1 MRNIIRLL
9 LLTVLLGAGAQ
20 ANAQSGL
27 LWNMKTSP
35 ICSLQPGLK
44 NVESFDATPYENDY
58 GFICNEDSAFT
69 PIASL
74 FGTESDSFAPLKP
87 MLKDA
92 GFDTVYPENNALSSM
107 MASILL
113 IVSFVLIPAAV
124 WLIVRIC
131 IEGAKSGN
139 ALATFAKYP
148 VRLFAVLLVAIYLL
162 FGGAIVM
169 YFPTIGI
176 FMANGQ
182 IAGKVKSTFET
193 GKLKN
198 SLETT
203 EKFMLSANNASQI
216 KMAAEEDVTTQALF
230 QFNFP
235 RMTEVQGTFFGS
247 NSLTKDEALEEV
259 VKQGSLTIEL
269 NKESKLNFDV
279 TSNLSDIL
287 NAFNLGRRY
296 TLTKKAP
303 YSPEYRDAYGFETV
317 YGSVEIGANGE
328 NIEQQA
334 GGESLNDGTMMNMLR
349 SAQKQ
354 SAETLG
360 PQYVPELSSFKSV
373 ILAQL
378 KAGAIDT
385 TNPSANAAVKTLA
398 DAIRK
403 KYRAA
408 STDIRTNTIQ
418 YDRIQA
424 TMPQTYD
431 VVSGVAGATIF
442 AGARGHDMTSDG
454 QLIRAQQDWI
464 RKEIVLPF
472 RSAVCTEDFE
482 KYTQAAD
489 SVARFNAL
497 PGEKPMKEFIRITNM
512 LDLDLSCAEINA
524 ATHKIDVLGSQNS
537 EDAEAFKMEALAGSL
552 AKSALDESI
561 YLGIKDSL
569 ADDKAHEGALKYAVW
584 LQVKEGV
591 LGLGLADV
599 AVSNYLNAQQV
610 KARSLNSSLYF
621 TFKNS
626 GVQNYNF
633 VNLAMLRG
641 TNDIDLSDEDLKFK
655 ADSFP
660 VLPFSMLMISSVTNV
675 APSSLLSDQSA
686 ESAFN
691 VAKLVGNLLSVE
703 SNSIKL
709 LGGMDQGKSMY
720 DGATECK
727 NDPSVCEGNP
737 TVNFETGMRLMGSES
752 ISYAN
757 KVIGAYVVAK
767 AVKEAKDMVPT
778 VLEASTA
785 GVADKSSVSWLKLAW
800 QGGTV
805 IFMTAVYGALIIAGG
820 LLPVAYMNYGIGIF
834 CMYFLPIVKIF
845 LMISV
850 IIVFSWEVAILKGI
864 YAPWLLLRALIANT
878 DKASA
883 DYLKD
888 LGMKLFRVALLI
900 PSFVVVYNFLGF
912 MLENFVPKR
921 LIWSIL
927 TMGDGSLMAQIVLSL
942 MVAIAMLWIYF
953 SFVKAMKT
961 YHTEIMTALTQQ
973 QSAHDDS
980 TYKNVVQ
987 IMTHPQMV
995 SAYQMVLQQ
1004 GTQAIPNAVRNY
1016 SDREKESLR
1025 KQFSDVPRNP
1035 VVPQSS
1041 DGTRKRDAE

>member
-1 MRNIIRLL
+1 MRNIIRLIM
-9 LLTVLLGAGAQ
+9 LTMLLGAGTQ

-27 LWNMKTSP
+27 LWDMKVSP

-44 NVESFDATPYENDY
+44 NVENFDSTPYENDY
-58 GFICNEDSAFT
+58 GFICNEDSAFN
-69 PIASL
+69 PLASL
-74 FGTESDSFAPLKP
+74 FGTESDSLSPLKP
-87 MLKDA
+87 MLKNA
-92 GFDTVYPENNALSSM
+92 GFETVYPENNALSSM
-107 MASILL
+107 TASLLL
-113 IVSFVLIPAAV
+113 ILSFILIPAAA

-131 IEGAKSGN
+131 LEGARTGN
-139 ALATFAKYP
+139 ALATIAKYP
-148 VRLFAVLLVAIYLL
+148 VRLFAVLLVTIYLL
-162 FGGAIVM
+162 YGGAIIM

-182 IAGKVKSTFET
+182 IAGKVNSTFEA
-193 GKLKN
+193 GRLKN
-198 SLETT
+198 SLEAT
-203 EKFMLSANNASQI
+203 EKFMLSANTASQI

-230 QFNFP
+230 QFNHP
-235 RMTEVQGTFFGS
+235 RMTKVQGTFFGS
-247 NSLTKDEALEEV
+247 NSLTKDEALEEA
-259 VKQGSLTIEL
+259 VKQGRLTIEL

-279 TSNLSDIL
+279 TSKLSDIV
-287 NAFNLGRRY
+287 NAFQLGRRY

-317 YGSVEIGANGE
+317 YGSVEIGSNGE
-328 NIEQQA
+328 NVEQQA

-360 PQYVPELSSFKSV
+360 PQYVPKLGTLKTV
-373 ILAQL
+373 IKEQL

-385 TNPSANAAVKTLA
+385 TNVSANPAVKTVV

-403 KYRAA
+403 KYSTAATSIRA
-408 STDIRTNTIQ
+408 DTIK
-418 YDRIQA
+418 YDEIQA

-431 VVSGVAGATIF
+431 VISGVAGATIF

-464 RKEIVLPF
+464 RKEIILPL
-472 RSAVCTEDFE
+472 RSAVCTADFE

-512 LDLDLSCAEINA
+512 LDLDLSCAEIDGEA
-524 ATHKIDVLGSQNS
+524 HRIDVIGSRNRD
-537 EDAEAFKMEALAGSL
+537 DAEEDKMEALAGAL
-552 AKSALDESI
+552 AKNELDSSI

-569 ADDKAHEGALKYAVW
+569 ADDKDHEGALKYAVW

-591 LGLGLADV
+591 LGLGLSDV
-599 AVSNYLNAQQV
+599 TVSNYLNAQQV

-621 TFKNS
+621 TFKNA
-626 GVQNYNF
+626 GIPNYNF

-641 TNDIDLSDEDLKFK
+641 TNDLDLSDEELKFK

-660 VLPFSMLMISSVTNV
+660 VLPFNMLMISSVTNV

-686 ESAFN
+686 ESAFS

-703 SNSIKL
+703 SDSIKL

-737 TVNFETGMRLMGSES
+737 TVNFETGMRLMGRES
-752 ISYAN
+752 IDYAN
-757 KVIGAYVVAK
+757 KVMGAYVVAK
-767 AVKEAKDMVPT
+767 ALKEAKDLVPT
-778 VLEASTA
+778 VLEATTA
-785 GVADKSSVSWLKLAW
+785 GVADSSSVKFFKLAW
-800 QGGTV
+800 SAGTA
-805 IFMTAVYGALIIAGG
+805 IFTAAIYGTLVIAGG
-820 LLPVAYMNYGIGIF
+820 LLPVAYMNYGIGLF
-834 CMYFLPIVKIF
+834 CLYFLPIVKIF

-850 IIVFSWEVAILKGI
+850 IIMFGWEVAILKAI
-864 YAPWLLLRALIANT
+864 YAPWLLLRALIAN
-878 DKASA
+878 DDASSA
-883 DYLKD
+883 RYLKQF
-888 LGMKLFRVALLI
+888 GMKLLKVTLI
-900 PSFVVVYNFLGF
+900 IPTFVIVYNFLSF

-921 LIWSIL
+921 IIWSIL
-927 TMGDGSLMAQIVLSL
+927 TMGDGSLMAQIVSSV
-942 MVAIAMLWIYF
+942 MVSIGLLWIYF

-961 YHTEIMTALTQQ
+961 CHNDILKALTQQ
-973 QSAHDDS
+973 ENVNDDN
-980 TYKNVVQ
+980 TYQKVVA
-987 IMTHPQMV
+987 IMTNPQMV
-995 SAYQMVLQQ
+995 NAFQLVLQQ
-1004 GTQAIPNAVRNY
+1004 GTQALPNAVKNY
-1016 SDREKESLR
+1016 SDKEKENMR
-1025 KQFSDVPRNP
+1025 RQFNDIPRNP

-1041 DGTRKRDAE
+1041 DGTKKRDSE

>member
-1 MRNIIRLL
+1 MRNLIRLIM
-9 LLTVLLGAGAQ
+9 LTVLLSAGAQ
-20 ANAQSGL
+20 ANAQSAL
-27 LWNMKTSP
+27 LWNMKVSP

-44 NVESFDATPYENDY
+44 NVENFDSTPYENDY
-58 GFICNEDSAFT
+58 GFICNQDSAFT
-69 PIASL
+69 PIVAL

-87 MLKDA
+87 TLKDA
-92 GFDTVYPENNALSSM
+92 GFDAVYPENNALSSM
-107 MASILL
+107 MASLL
-113 IVSFVLIPAAV
+113 LLLSMILIPAAA
-124 WLIVRIC
+124 WLIVRVL
-131 IEGAKSGN
+131 IEGAKTGN
-139 ALATFAKYP
+139 PLQTVAKYP

-162 FGGAIVM
+162 FGGAIIM

-182 IAGKVKSTFET
+182 IAGKVHSTFET

-198 SLETT
+198 SLEVT

-230 QFNFP
+230 QFNHP
-235 RMTEVQGTFFGS
+235 RMTKVQGTFFGS
-247 NSLTKDEALEEV
+247 NSLTKDEALEEA

-269 NKESKLNFDV
+269 NKETKLNFDV
-279 TSNLSDIL
+279 TSNLSNII
-287 NAFNLGRRY
+287 NGFNMGRRY
-296 TLTKKAP
+296 TLTKKAQ

-317 YGSVEIGANGE
+317 YGSVEIGSNGE
-328 NIEQQA
+328 NVEQQA

-360 PQYVPELSSFKSV
+360 PQYVPELGTLKTV
-373 ILAQL
+373 IKEQL

-385 TNPSANAAVKTLA
+385 TNVSANPAVKA
-398 DAIRK
+398 VVDAIRK
-403 KYRAA
+403 KYSSAATSIRA
-408 STDIRTNTIQ
+408 DTIK
-418 YDRIQA
+418 YDEIQA

-431 VVSGVAGATIF
+431 VISGVAGATIF

-472 RSAVCTEDFE
+472 RSAVCTEDS
-482 KYTQAAD
+482 YTYINAAMM
-489 SVARFNAL
+489 VQRFNEI
-497 PGEKPMKEFIRITNM
+497 PGETLMSDFIRNNKLIGLN
-512 LDLDLSCAEINA
+512 LACAEINA
-524 ATHKIDVLGSQNS
+524 ATHRIEVLGTQNS
-537 EDAEAFKMEALAGSL
+537 EDAENFKMEALAGSL
-552 AKSALDESI
+552 AKSVLDESI
-561 YLGIKDSL
+561 YLGIKDSF
-569 ADDKAHEGALKYAVW
+569 AGDKAHEGALKYAVW

-591 LGLGLADV
+591 LGLGLSDV
-599 AVSNYLNAQQV
+599 TVSNYLNAQQV
-610 KARSLNSSLYF
+610 KSRTLNSSLYF

-626 GVQNYNF
+626 GIQNYNF
-633 VNLAMLRG
+633 VNLSMLRG
-641 TNDIDLSDEDLKFK
+641 TNDIDLSNEDLKWV

-691 VAKLVGNLLSVE
+691 VAKLVGSLLSVE

-737 TVNFETGMRLMGSES
+737 TVNFETGMRLMGRES
-752 ISYAN
+752 IDYAN

-785 GVADKSSVSWLKLAW
+785 GVADKSSVKWLKLAW
-800 QGGTV
+800 SAGTV
-805 IFMTAVYGALIIAGG
+805 IFMAAVYGTLVIAGG
-820 LLPVAYMNYGIGIF
+820 LLPVAYMNYGVGIF
-834 CMYFLPIVKIF
+834 CLYFLPIVKIF

-850 IIVFSWEVAILKGI
+850 IIMFSWEVAILKGI
-864 YAPWLLLRALIANT
+864 YAPYLLLRALIAND

-883 DYLKD
+883 DYLKQ
-888 LGMKLFRVALLI
+888 LGMRLLKVALLI
-900 PSFVVVYNFLGF
+900 PAFVIVYNFLGF

-927 TMGDGSLMAQIVLSL
+927 TMGDGSLMAQIVASI
-942 MVAIAMLWIYF
+942 MVAIGLLWIYF

-961 YHTEIMTALTQQ
+961 YHTEIMEALTQQ
-973 QSAHDDS
+973 SSAHDDN
-980 TYKNVVQ
+980 TYQQVVT
-987 IMTHPQMV
+987 IMTNPQMV

-1004 GTQAIPNAVRNY
+1004 GTHAIPNAVRNY
-1016 SDREKESLR
+1016 SDKEKENIR
-1025 KQFSDVPRNP
+1025 RQFSDVPKNP
-1035 VVPQSS
+1035 VVPQSG
-1041 DGTRKRDAE
+1041 DGTKKRDAE

>member
-1 MRNIIRLL
+1 MRNIIRLIMI
-9 LLTVLLGAGAQ
+9 TVLLGAGAQ

-27 LWNMKTSP
+27 LWGMNVSP

-44 NVESFDATPYENDY
+44 NVENFDATPYENDF

-69 PIASL
+69 PLAAL

-87 MLKDA
+87 TLKDA

-131 IEGAKSGN
+131 IEGAKSGS

-162 FGGAIVM
+162 FGGAIIM

-198 SLETT
+198 SLEVT

-230 QFNFP
+230 QFNHP
-235 RMTEVQGTFFGS
+235 RMTKVQGTFFGS
-247 NSLTKDEALEEV
+247 NSLTKDEALEEA
-259 VKQGSLTIEL
+259 VKQGSLTIEI
-269 NKESKLNFDV
+269 NKETKLNFDA
-279 TSNLSDIL
+279 SKNLEDIL
-287 NAFNLGRRY
+287 NAFQLGRRY
-296 TLTKKAP
+296 TLTKKAE

-317 YGSVEIGANGE
+317 YGSVEVGSNGE
-328 NIEQQA
+328 NVEQQA

-349 SAQKQ
+349 SAQKEA
-354 SAETLG
+354 AETLG
-360 PQYVPELSSFKSV
+360 PQYVPQLGTLKTV

-385 TNPSANAAVKTLA
+385 TNPSANPAVKTVV
-398 DAIRK
+398 DSIRK

-418 YDRIQA
+418 YDRLQA

-442 AGARGHDMTSDG
+442 AGARGHDMTSNG

-472 RSAVCTEDFE
+472 RSAVCTEDS
-482 KYTQAAD
+482 YAYVNATIMVQ
-489 SVARFNAL
+489 RFNDI
-497 PGEKPMKEFIRITNM
+497 PGETPMSDFIRNNK
-512 LDLDLSCAEINA
+512 LLGLNLACAEINA
-524 ATHKIDVLGSQNS
+524 ATHKIDVLGTQNP
-537 EDAEAFKMEALAGSL
+537 EDAEAFKMDALAGSL
-552 AKSALDESI
+552 AKAELDSSI

-599 AVSNYLNAQQV
+599 TVSNYLNAQQV

-626 GVQNYNF
+626 GIQNYNF
-633 VNLAMLRG
+633 VNLSTLRG
-641 TNDIDLSDEDLKFK
+641 TNDIDLSDEDLKWV

-752 ISYAN
+752 IGYAN

-805 IFMTAVYGALIIAGG
+805 IFMTAVYGTLIIAGG

-864 YAPWLLLRALIANT
+864 YAPWLLFRALIAND

-883 DYLKD
+883 GYLKD

-900 PSFVVVYNFLGF
+900 PAFVVVYNFLGF

-927 TMGDGSLMAQIVLSL
+927 TMGDGSLMAQIVASV
-942 MVAIAMLWIYF
+942 MVAIGMLWIYF

-961 YHTEIMTALTQQ
+961 YHTEIMTALTHQ
-973 QSAHDDS
+973 QSAQDDN
-980 TYKNVVQ
+980 TYEKVVA
-987 IMTHPQMV
+987 IMTNPQMV
-995 SAYQMVLQQ
+995 SAFQLVLQQ
-1004 GTQAIPNAVRNY
+1004 GTQAVPNAVKNY
-1016 SDREKESLR
+1016 TDKEKENLR
-1025 KQFSDVPRNP
+1025 RQFGDVPRNP